1 MFGGD
6 KNFLKI
12 YRIATPNRY
21 DFLHLDLQENPP
33 KAYKNFETLIA
44 IGGKIVHGDLE
55 IKTETQEEM
64 LQKLSTYRGLI
75 FLPLIEDT
83 CPRVV
88 IEAKLLGLEIITN
101 SNSQHIKEDWWKD
114 KSIGDIEE
122 YLKERPNFFWKIIHQ
137 LCNTYHGT

>member
-1 MFGGD
+1 
-6 KNFLKI
+6 L
-12 YRIATPNRY
+12 
-21 DFLHLDLQENPP
+21 L
-33 KAYKNFETLIA
+33 
-44 IGGKIVHGDLE
+44 
-55 IKTETQEEM
+55 KTETQEEM

-122 YLKERPNFFWKIIHQ
+122 YLKERPNFFWKTIHQ
-137 LCNTYHGT
+137 LCNTSYGT